1 MAKCEPTLKYDMSDN
16 SDRQHWQRMIALVDM
31 NCFFAQIEQQDF
43 PYWRNRPVA
52 VTNGKLGSTIITA
65 SYEARAFGI
74 KTGMNLREARN
85 LCPDIIQAPSR
96 PHRYAGASTVIM
108 KSLETITPDIE
119 VYSVDEAFLDLTHC
133 QSLYDGPEHIGR
145 LIKKAISDASGL
157 TSSVGVSGDKTTAK
171 FAAKLKKPDGL
182 TVIAPWDAEAR
193 LANEHVTELSGISTG
208 IGGFLAQYGV
218 HKCGD
223 MKKLPISIL
232 AQRFGNPGRRIWLMA
247 QGKDPETIITTVKDP
262 KTIGHGKVMPPGSK
276 GRDILF
282 TYFQHM
288 AEKVGA
294 RLRRFGYQSAYF
306 FIGIKTRERGYIATK
321 IKLEHP
327 TDDGRVIYKLC
338 NEFVL
343 NTYNQETCRQVQIV
357 AMDPVSTRQLELFA
371 DNGEKKKRDEL
382 NIAVDAINQRYG
394 EFTVAPTRVM
404 GRSEMPNVIAPA
416 WKPDGHRK
424 TI

>member
-1 MAKCEPTLKYDMSDN
+1 MSQN
-16 SDRQHWQRMIALVDM
+16 LYKHWQRMIALVDM
-31 NCFFAQIEQQDF
+31 NCFFAQIEQQDNPF
-43 PYWRNRPVA
+43 WRNRPVA

-65 SYEARAFGI
+65 SYEARAFGV
-74 KTGMNLREARN
+74 KTGMKLRDAKQ

-96 PHRYAGASTVIM
+96 PERYAGASTVIM
-108 KSLETITPDIE
+108 KSLQKITPDIE

-133 QSLYDGPEHIGR
+133 QNLYDGPEHIGR
-145 LIKKAISDASGL
+145 LIKQAISEASGL
-157 TSSVGVSGDKTTAK
+157 TSSVGISGDKTTAK

-182 TVIAPWDAEAR
+182 TIIAPWDAEVR
-193 LANEHVTELSGISTG
+193 LADEPVTELSGISNG
-208 IGGFLAQYGV
+208 IGGFLAKYGV

-247 QGKDPETIITTVKDP
+247 QGKDPEPITTTVKDP

-276 GRDILF
+276 GQDILL

-288 AEKVGA
+288 AEKVGV

-306 FIGIKTRERGYIATK
+306 FIGVKTRERGYIATK
-321 IKLEHP
+321 IKLDHP
-327 TDDGRVIYKLC
+327 TDDGRLIYKLC
-338 NEFVL
+338 QEFVMS
-343 NTYNQETCRQVQIV
+343 NYDRETCRQVQII
-357 AMDPVSTRQLELFA
+357 AMNPVSSVQLELFA
-371 DNGEKKKRDEL
+371 DDGLKQKRSNL
-382 NIAVDAINQRYG
+382 NNAVDAINTRYG
-394 EFTVAPTRVM
+394 EFTVAPTRM
-404 GRSEMPNVIAPA
+404 IGRSEMPNVIAPA